1 MIVGCKSI
9 VAIIP
14 TRLGVVAGEALL
26 PLEIPHHAMATL
38 LLSPGGGGEGKC
50 S

>member
-14 TRLGVVAGEALL
+14 TILGVVAGEALL
-26 PLEIPHHAMATL
+26 PLEIPHQAMAAL
-38 LLSPGGGGEGKC
+38 LLSLGGEGGGEV
-50 S
+50 